1 MFSAKLKQI
10 FLLAGDAVFFYAALF
25 LALALRYQR
34 NPLPEIWTAHWPVF
48 TPIALLWLLIF
59 FMNGLYDLTR
69 AKNNL
74 DFYRAFLAALGINV
88 LLTIGYF
95 YLANFSFLTPKTI
108 LALLAAVYLPL
119 FALWRAAFQFWLL
132 RSTSKN
138 HLLFIDL
145 TDEAL
150 DLITSFNREPQ
161 LGYETAAVI
170 CELTNPRQRKLPLGI
185 IIEDDLER
193 LPELVKQKKIDTLVL
208 CRATDPKLARLL
220 YQTLFLQV
228 TVVEIGQ
235 FFEEITHR
243 VPVSLLSELWFLE
256 NLKESQKKIYSA
268 ARAAL
273 DYFFGALAGLICLLV
288 LPALAPLIYLQD
300 RGPVFY
306 KQRRVGQRGRVFT
319 IYKFRTMRVGAEN
332 GQAQFAAPHDPRV
345 TPVGRV
351 LRLLRLDE
359 LPQAWNLLK
368 GDMSFIGPRPERPEF
383 VTELQAAMPFYSI
396 RHLVKPGLTGWGQI
410 NYSYTDSLQG
420 NLIKLQYDLYY
431 IKNRSLF
438 LDLIII
444 IKTIPVVAKWLGR

>member
-10 FLLAGDAVFFYAALF
+10 FLLGGDAVIFYAALF
-25 LALALRYQR
+25 LALALRYQMK
-34 NPLPEIWTAHWPVF
+34 PLPEVWTAHWPVF
-48 TPIALLWLLIF
+48 TPIALLWLLVF
-59 FMNGLYDLTR
+59 FMNGLYDLTK

-74 DFYRAFLAALGINV
+74 NFYRAFLAALGINV

-95 YLANFSFLTPKTI
+95 YLSNFAFLTPKTI
-108 LALLAAVYLPL
+108 LALLAIIYLPL
-119 FALWRAAFQFWLL
+119 FALWRGLFQFWLL

-138 HLLFIDL
+138 RLLFIDL

-150 DLITSFNREPQ
+150 ELITSFSHDPQ
-161 LGYETAAVI
+161 LGFEAVAVI
-170 CELTNPRQRKLPLGI
+170 CELTNPRQRKLPPGI
-185 IIEDDLER
+185 IIEENLER
-193 LPELVKQKKIDTLVL
+193 LPELIKQKKIDLLVL
-208 CRATDPKLARLL
+208 CRPIDPKLARLL

-228 TVVEIGQ
+228 TVAEIGQ

-268 ARAAL
+268 ARQAL

-288 LPALAPLIYLQD
+288 LPVLAPLIYLPD
-300 RGPVFY
+300 RGPIFY
-306 KQRRVGQRGRVFT
+306 KQRRVGQGGRVFT

-332 GQAQFAAPHDPRV
+332 GQAQFAALNDPRV
-345 TPVGRV
+345 TPAGRM

-359 LPQAWNLLK
+359 LPQAWNLLR
-368 GDMSFIGPRPERPEF
+368 GEMSFIGPRPERPEF
-383 VTELQAAMPFYSI
+383 VEELQAAMPFYNI
-396 RHLVKPGLTGWGQI
+396 RHLIKPGLTGWAQI
-410 NYSYTDSLQG
+410 NYSYTDSLPG

-444 IKTIPVVAKWLGR
+444 LKTIPVVAKWLGR